1 MPLWGPGATTQ
12 AECTQR
18 GKLLRQL
25 ISAGATAAGVCW
37 LNIQGRC
44 VAVCVPLSLRLE
56 WPLSSLPFSSSP
68 TVDPHPP
75 PPPRWNCARWGH
87 GSEYIWRA
95 HTDFL
100 ASNISWDISRIG
112 ICFERWSPRSGASLF
127 PNLSRAS
134 HTPLESS
141 KTEGQG
147 GGGSLLLALLGGVM
161 APELWHTMCPGS
173 STLNT
178 LEAPPPR
185 PPPLPPSPATPK
197 IKRKIT
203 NDSDTWHIAGWAGA
217 RSLPLQSWRRQTCA
231 HQTRARRRHF
241 KYLTFVHISIYAWS
255 ECVSLKFCQHPP
267 VRIFYLGWHLRTLIA
282 GGGGRCVV
290 VVVVGAAR
298 EQTTD
303 PGGREEPTTAVC
315 ECKHSRVGCWWGW

>member
-75 PPPRWNCARWGH
+75 PPPPPRWNCARWGH

-147 GGGSLLLALLGGVM
+147 GGGVSCWPSWVG
-161 APELWHTMCPGS
+161 LWHRRYGTPCVRGVAP
-173 STLNT
+173 STPWRRPLPA
-178 LEAPPPR
+178 LHLYPR
-185 PPPLPPSPATPK
+185 PQPRQKLSGKSQMTVILGISRAGPARARSHFKVDGVKPAH
-197 IKRKIT
+197 IK
-203 NDSDTWHIAGWAGA
+203 HGLAGA
-217 RSLPLQSWRRQTCA
+217 TSNT
-231 HQTRARRRHF
+231 
-241 KYLTFVHISIYAWS
+241 
-255 ECVSLKFCQHPP
+255 
-267 VRIFYLGWHLRTLIA
+267 
-282 GGGGRCVV
+282 
-290 VVVVGAAR
+290 
-298 EQTTD
+298 
-303 PGGREEPTTAVC
+303 
-315 ECKHSRVGCWWGW
+315 